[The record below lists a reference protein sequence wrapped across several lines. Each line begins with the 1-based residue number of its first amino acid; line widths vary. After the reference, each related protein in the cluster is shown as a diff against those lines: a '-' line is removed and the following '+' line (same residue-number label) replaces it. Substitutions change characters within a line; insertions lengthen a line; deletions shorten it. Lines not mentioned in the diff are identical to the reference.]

1 MAISKLTSAAKDK
14 PVRSTNNYLNPED
27 FERVIETIPR
37 LGIRKWDDDDIEMLF
52 RMLYWCAL
60 RPNEGI
66 RLSKEDF
73 DLESRKIY
81 LGKTKTNVND
91 VAPIPMVFIPELTT
105 YLYTKEPGRL
115 FSGLSYNTFYPWL
128 KKLGRILDIPSWV
141 TLQAETGEKTV
152 GHIFRKSIGKDMLTG
167 VHRTKDGKKFDI
179 PIISKQL
186 RHSKPSITVDSYL
199 KSTIEA
205 VLDQW

>member
-1 MAISKLTSAAKDK
+1 M
-14 PVRSTNNYLNPED
+14 RSTSNYLNPDD
-27 FERVIETIPR
+27 FKRVIDEIPR
-37 LGIRKWDDDDIEMLF
+37 LGIRKWMDDDIEMLF
-52 RMLYWCAL
+52 NILYWCAL

-66 RLSKEDF
+66 RLKKEDF

-81 LGKTKTNVND
+81 LGNTKTRIND
-91 VAPIPMVFIPELTT
+91 VAPIPMIFIPELQT
-105 YLYTKEPGRL
+105 YLYTKDEGRL
-115 FSGLSYNTFYPWL
+115 LPGLTYNTFYPWL
-128 KKLGRILDIPSWV
+128 KKLGKALDIPSWV
-141 TLQAETGEKTV
+141 TLQSETGEKTV

-167 VHRTKDGKKFDI
+167 VHRTRDGKKFEI

-199 KSTIEA
+199 KSSIEA

>member
-1 MAISKLTSAAKDK
+1 MK
-14 PVRSTNNYLNPED
+14 STNNYLNPQD
-27 FERVIETIPR
+27 FAKVIDEIPR
-37 LGIRKWDDDDIEMLF
+37 LMIRKWYDDDVRMLF

-60 RPNEGI
+60 RPIEGI

-81 LGKTKTNVND
+81 LGKTKTHTND
-91 VAPIPMVFIPELTT
+91 VAPIPMVFIPELEA
-105 YLYTKEPGRL
+105 YLNEKEPGRL
-115 FSGLSYNTFYPWL
+115 FDGLTYNSFYPWL
-128 KKLGRILDIPSWV
+128 KKLGKLCDIPAWI
-141 TLQAETGEKTV
+141 TPQAETGEKTV

>member
-1 MAISKLTSAAKDK
+1 
-14 PVRSTNNYLNPED
+14 VRSTNNYLNQED
-27 FERVIETIPR
+27 FARVIDEIPS
-37 LGIRKWDDDDIEMLF
+37 LGIRKWMDADIEMLL
-52 RMLYWCAL
+52 RILYWCAL
-60 RPNEGI
+60 RPVEGI

-81 LGKTKTNVND
+81 LGKTKTHTND
-91 VAPIPMVFIPELTT
+91 VAPIPTVFIPELEK
-105 YLYTKEPGRL
+105 YLYSKEEGRL
-115 FSGLSYNTFYPWL
+115 FPGLTYNSFYPWL
-128 KKLGRILDIPSWV
+128 KKLGIMLDIPSWV
-141 TLQAETGEKTV
+141 TLQSETGEKTV

-167 VHRTKDGKKFDI
+167 VHLNKDGKKFEI

>member
-1 MAISKLTSAAKDK
+1 M
-14 PVRSTNNYLNPED
+14 RSTNNYLNQND
-27 FERVIETIPR
+27 FERVIDEIPN
-37 LGIRKWDDDDIEMLF
+37 LYIRKWMDDDIEMLF
-52 RMLYWCAL
+52 RILYWCAL

-81 LGKTKTNVND
+81 LGKTKTHTND
-91 VAPIPMVFIPELTT
+91 VAPIPMVFIPELQS
-105 YLYTKEPGRL
+105 YLYNKEPGRL
-115 FSGLSYNTFYPWL
+115 FPGLTYNTFYPWL
-128 KKLGRILDIPSWV
+128 KKLGKRLDIPSWV

-167 VHRTKDGKKFDI
+167 VHRTRDGKKFEI

-199 KSTIEA
+199 KSSIEA

>member
-1 MAISKLTSAAKDK
+1 M
-14 PVRSTNNYLNPED
+14 RSTNNYLNQND
-27 FERVIETIPR
+27 FERVIDEIPN
-37 LGIRKWDDDDIEMLF
+37 LYIRKWLDDDIEMLF
-52 RMLYWCAL
+52 RILYWCAL
-60 RPNEGI
+60 RPAEGI

-81 LGKTKTNVND
+81 LGKTKTHTND
-91 VAPIPMVFIPELTT
+91 VAPIPMVFIPELQS
-105 YLYTKEPGRL
+105 YLYSKEPGRL
-115 FSGLSYNTFYPWL
+115 FPGLTYNTFYPWL
-128 KKLGRILDIPSWV
+128 KKLGKRLDIPSWV

>member
-1 MAISKLTSAAKDK
+1 L
-14 PVRSTNNYLNPED
+14 RSTSNYLNPDD
-27 FERVIETIPR
+27 FKRVIDEIPR
-37 LGIRKWDDDDIEMLF
+37 LGIRKWMDDDIEMLF
-52 RMLYWCAL
+52 NILYWCAL

-66 RLSKEDF
+66 RLKKEDF

-81 LGKTKTNVND
+81 LGNTKTRIND
-91 VAPIPMVFIPELTT
+91 VAPIPMIFIPELQT
-105 YLYTKEPGRL
+105 YLYTKDEGRL
-115 FSGLSYNTFYPWL
+115 LPGLTYNTFYPWL
-128 KKLGRILDIPSWV
+128 KKLGKALDIPSWV
-141 TLQAETGEKTV
+141 TLQSETGEKTV

-167 VHRTKDGKKFDI
+167 VHRTRDGKKFEI

-199 KSTIEA
+199 KSSIEA

>member
-1 MAISKLTSAAKDK
+1 M
-14 PVRSTNNYLNPED
+14 RSTNNYLNQDD
-27 FERVIETIPR
+27 FERVINEIPN
-37 LGIRKWDDDDIEMLF
+37 LGIRKWMDDDIEMLF
-52 RMLYWCAL
+52 RILYWCAL

-66 RLSKEDF
+66 GLSAEDF
-73 DLESRKIY
+73 DLDSRKIH

-91 VAPIPMVFIPELTT
+91 IAPIPMVFIPELQS
-105 YLYTKEPGRL
+105 YLYTKENGRL
-115 FSGLSYNTFYPWL
+115 FPGLTYNTFYPWL
-128 KKLGRILDIPSWV
+128 KKLGKRLDIPSWV

-167 VHRTKDGKKFDI
+167 VHRTKEGKKFDI

>member
-1 MAISKLTSAAKDK
+1 M
-14 PVRSTNNYLNPED
+14 RSTNNYLNPED
-27 FERVIETIPR
+27 FDRVIYAIPS
-37 LGIRKWDDDDIEMLF
+37 LGIRKWMDDDVEMLF
-52 RMLYWCAL
+52 RILYWCAL
-60 RPNEGI
+60 RPIEGI

-73 DLESRKIY
+73 DLESRKVY
-81 LGKTKTNVND
+81 LGRTKTHVND
-91 VAPIPMVFIPELTT
+91 VAPIPTVFISELQS
-105 YLYTKEPGRL
+105 YLHTKESGRL
-115 FSGLSYNTFYPWL
+115 FEGLTYNTFYLWL
-128 KKLGRILDIPSWV
+128 KRLGKILDIPSWV
-141 TLQAETGEKTV
+141 TLQKDTGEKTV

-167 VHRTKDGKKFDI
+167 VHLTKDGKKFDV